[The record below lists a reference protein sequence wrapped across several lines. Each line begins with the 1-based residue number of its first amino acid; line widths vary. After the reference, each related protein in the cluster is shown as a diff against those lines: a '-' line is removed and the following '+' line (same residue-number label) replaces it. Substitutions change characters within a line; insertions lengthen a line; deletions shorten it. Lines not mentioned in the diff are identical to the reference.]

1 MPEQPGVY
9 TDPTIT
15 EATQEITSEI
25 FPKRDHPSGENRG
38 ERGLS
43 PRDRE
48 LHEFVSQ
55 RFSSREPSTLE
66 GNSENLSVA
75 REAPVERDSLPKQQ
89 HKLESDVL
97 NTVSVLLDDPNTSLG
112 QISKYNLERLTLN
125 NPDEMRRTVTILSRF
140 VTAELTG
147 NIWGFKSY
155 RPYVERYLKEKLER
169 GQVA

>member
-1 MPEQPGVY
+1 M
-9 TDPTIT
+9 
-15 EATQEITSEI
+15 
-25 FPKRDHPSGENRG
+25 
-38 ERGLS
+38 
-43 PRDRE
+43 
-48 LHEFVSQ
+48 
-55 RFSSREPSTLE
+55 
-66 GNSENLSVA
+66 
-75 REAPVERDSLPKQQ
+75 ERDSLPKQQ

-97 NTVSVLLDDPNTSLG
+97 NTVSVLLDDPDTSLG